1 MQDDWIIQN
10 LRNTLETWNG
20 KLAELW
26 QLITMSPQE
35 FKGGRI
41 WNVMVTVNGA
51 VKAIGLA
58 LLVLFF
64 VIGVTKTAG
73 TLAEIKRPEH
83 ALRLF
88 IRFAIAKAVVT
99 YGMDL
104 MTKAF
109 TVGQGIMGSIMRAS
123 GISAGEGSV
132 LPEEIVNSVSEVTFI
147 DSIPLWA
154 MTLIG
159 GLAVTVLSFIMIMT
173 VYGRFFRIYMFTAL
187 APIPLA
193 TFAGEPTQRVG
204 LSFVKSYAAVLLEGA
219 VIVLACVIFSAFAS
233 SPPTVDAGAGA
244 VTQVW
249 KYLGE
254 LAFNILILVFAIQ
267 GSDRIIREM
276 MGL

>member
-41 WNVMVTVNGA
+41 WSVMVTVNGA

-64 VIGVTKTAG
+64 VVGVTKTAG
-73 TLAEIKRPEH
+73 SLAEIKRPEH

-88 IRFAIAKAVVT
+88 IRFAIAKGLIT

-109 TVGQGIMGSIMRAS
+109 TVGQGIMGSIMRSS
-123 GISAGEGSV
+123 GISAGEGSA

-154 MTLIG
+154 VTLIG

>member
-154 MTLIG
+154 VTLIG